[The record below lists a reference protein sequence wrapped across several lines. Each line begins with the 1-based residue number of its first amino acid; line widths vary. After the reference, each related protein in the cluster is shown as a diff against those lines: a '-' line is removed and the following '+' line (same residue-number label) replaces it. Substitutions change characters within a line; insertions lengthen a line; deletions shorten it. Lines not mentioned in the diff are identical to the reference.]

1 MQIVITTQPEPLVTV
16 EEAKVALGESGNDR
30 NVLIEGM
37 ILAAQAELD
46 GPHGWVGISVASQS
60 VEARFDSFDDPIRLP
75 GGPIVG
81 EVVVTYLDSNGD
93 SVELD
98 AAGYV
103 VQADGT
109 VSLAASASW
118 PTVYDQADACRF
130 AYDVGIE
137 DTADTRYSL
146 MRTAIILHVRMTIDG
161 IDPDKARKAI
171 EALVRPMWVPVC

>member
-30 NVLIEGM
+30 NSLIEGM

-46 GPHGWVGISVASQS
+46 GPKGWVGISVAAQS
-60 VEARFDSFDDPIRLP
+60 VEARFDSFDGPIRLI
-75 GGPIVG
+75 GGPIVS
-81 EVVVTYLDSNGD
+81 EIVVTYLDSNGD

-98 AAGYV
+98 AASYV
-103 VQADGT
+103 LQFDGT
-109 VSLAASASW
+109 VSPAAGLSW
-118 PTVYDQADACRF
+118 PTVYDEADACRI

-137 DTADTRYSL
+137 DTSDPRFAL
-146 MRTAIILHVRMTIDG
+146 MRTAIILHVRMTLDG
-161 IDPDKARKAI
+161 IEPDKARKAI